1 MYKGENTF
9 IDVREALF
17 PLYCIV
23 LSTFMEERDN
33 EQKKKMKRSESYAWS
48 EKEKKKLV
56 VFMITITL
64 FSGRTK
70 KKHIL
75 CRSSFIT
82 LSLPVI
88 PGSEIDSE
96 SGQTFSS

>member
-1 MYKGENTF
+1 MYKGKNTF

-33 EQKKKMKRSESYAWS
+33 EQKKKWREAKVARGAKR
-48 EKEKKKLV
+48 KKKTCR
-56 VFMITITL
+56 FYDYYYS
-64 FSGRTK
+64 FFRK
-70 KKHIL
+70 NEKKHIL